1 MQAIKRLTLLV
12 CAVALFAIPASAN
25 AAITSTTIDYGPY
38 TIPAGNGDPHDH
50 AEAGMIENKIVTN
63 IKKPCTG
70 CSLIGVTPELVYENG
85 TKANITEGP
94 MLHHAA
100 FMAQSSG
107 KVDATCGNSGPGLLG
122 ERFFAAGNERT
133 KVDLQSLPY
142 GYKINSTETWNMVID
157 LMNWETTSKT
167 VKLRMTW
174 KYATGTDHTS
184 RAALRPVWLDADGCS
199 MDSLI
204 TVPTGLSD
212 THKDWTAT
220 FGGKLIAAAG
230 HIHDHG
236 INIEVTNKSAGESLL
251 CNSVA
256 GYGGAGYETHSDG
269 RKHVSSMGVCTGN
282 PIATIKKGDTIRLH
296 GIYNVPEGHHTI
308 EDAMAIA
315 IAYINPS

>member
-1 MQAIKRLTLLV
+1 MPAMKRLALLACLV
-12 CAVALFAIPASAN
+12 AVLVPAASAS
-25 AAITSTTIDYGPY
+25 AAITTKTIDYGPY

-50 AEAGMIENKIVTN
+50 DEMGAIANKIVTN
-63 IKKPCTG
+63 ISKPCTG
-70 CSLIGVTPELVYENG
+70 CTLIGATPDLVYENG

-94 MLHHAA
+94 MLHHAV

-122 ERFFAAGNERT
+122 ERFFATGNERT
-133 KVDLQSLPY
+133 AIDLQSLNY
-142 GYKINSTETWNMVID
+142 GYKVNSTETWNMVVD

-167 VKLRMTW
+167 VKVRVTW
-174 KYATGTDHTS
+174 KYATGSDHTN
-184 RAALRPVWLDADGCS
+184 RGALRPVWLDADGCS

-204 TVPTGLSD
+204 SVPNGLSD
-212 THKDWTAT
+212 THKDWKAT

-236 INIEVTNKSAGESLL
+236 INIELTNESTGGTLL

-256 GYGGAGYETHSDG
+256 GYGGAGYETHVDG

-282 PIATIKKGDTIRLH
+282 PISTISKNDTIRLH
-296 GIYNVPEGHHTI
+296 GIYNVPEGHHEI
-308 EDAMAIA
+308 DDAMAIA